1 MNPICQDRPI
11 FPYNIVNAVFKDYFV
26 NKIIKKLCDIGYT
39 NIKFLQEMSPQIK
52 NKDKKVAI
60 PMRSKASHTSREA
73 LLVFARISFWFY
85 AVIIFFLG
93 C

>member
-11 FPYNIVNAVFKDYFV
+11 FPYDIVNAVFKDCFV

-39 NIKFLQEMSPQIK
+39 NIKFLQEMAPQIK

-60 PMRSKASHTSREA
+60 P

-85 AVIIFFLG
+85 AVIIFFFGMLNLEKV
-93 C
+93 CQ